1 MERIE
6 YEYIYFDTL
15 KEDHVDPKLPITLE
29 NQALDFSFWDL
40 TDIISLKKKEPR
52 AGKRKQ
58 IVDSDNEKDDKLVS
72 HIKQCLNKEHIIK
85 WYEFS
90 WFFITKHH

>member
-15 KEDHVDPKLPITLE
+15 KEDHVDPKLPVTLE
-29 NQALDFSFWDL
+29 NLALDFSFWDI
-40 TDIISLKKKEPR
+40 TDVISLKKKDPR
-52 AGKRKQ
+52 DGKRKE

-72 HIKQCLNKEHIIK
+72 NQKPSLRKS
-85 WYEFS
+85 F
-90 WFFITKHH
+90 